1 MKHIVY
7 VRAVDEAFEGV
18 LTSYDG
24 QTAISALAEED
35 FATDGV
41 LLYEYDGTIV
51 LKGNPKLVMDTFAGW
66 EPTNAAD

>member
-7 VRAVDEAFEGV
+7 VPAVDEAFEGV

-24 QTAISALAEED
+24 QLAVSALVEED

-41 LLYEYDGTIV
+41 VLYEYDCTTV
-51 LKGNPKLVMDTFAGW
+51 LKGDPKLVMDTFAGC
-66 EPTNAAD
+66 EPEVIE